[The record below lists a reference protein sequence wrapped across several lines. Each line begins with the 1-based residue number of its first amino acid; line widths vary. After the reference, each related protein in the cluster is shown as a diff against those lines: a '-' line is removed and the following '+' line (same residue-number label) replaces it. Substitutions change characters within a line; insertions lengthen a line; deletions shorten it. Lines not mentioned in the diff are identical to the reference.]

1 MEQLEPLERP
11 IFAKR
16 LSPHRSL
23 SAAHFRILIAVV
35 GGVSLLTS
43 LPFFLVGAWP
53 VVGFMGLD
61 VALLYWAFRANFNAA
76 AAYEHFLLTALELRL
91 ARVSATGQKAEWHF
105 HPSWVRLV
113 REEHEEFGTQRLA
126 LVSRGQSVEVAAFLG
141 PAAKA
146 AFADEFSKAL
156 TTARRGP
163 RFRAETSGQANGS
176 ASGIEPLK
184 R

>member
-1 MEQLEPLERP
+1 MQQFEPLDRP
-11 IFAKR
+11 IFVKR

-23 SAAHFRILIAVV
+23 STAHFRILIAFV
-35 GGVSLLTS
+35 GGVSLVAS
-43 LPFFLVGAWP
+43 LPFLMVGAWP
-53 VVGFMGLD
+53 VVGFMGLG
-61 VALLYWAFRANFNAA
+61 VALLYWAFRVNFNAA
-76 AAYEHFLLTALELRL
+76 AAYEHVLLTALELRL
-91 ARVSATGQKAEWHF
+91 ARVSATGQRAEWHF

-156 TTARRGP
+156 MTARRGP
-163 RFRAETSGQANGS
+163 RFSEGTVG
-176 ASGIEPLK
+176 
-184 R
+184 